1 MAPTIEPR
9 FSEHRPSCRAHV
21 CLQLF
26 CIKHSHRLTQFNV
39 ASKHD
44 RITCSTIQRNKNW
57 VPLFFLVNVCFL
69 RCNSS
74 QPQTFVQ
81 KCSHLPLLRVS
92 WGWNAVELARWNNPR
107 LADPPKPSE
116 KVRQKLGMLDKN
128 QISRWKLCESYTA
141 VSVLAKSNFWAA
153 QAMQDPTSF
162 KNKIY
167 RLGSW
172 VGKLQEHALSKQ
184 G

>member
-1 MAPTIEPR
+1 MQL
-9 FSEHRPSCRAHV
+9 SELDGTTQDLPI
-21 CLQLF
+21 LQTAQ
-26 CIKHSHRLTQFNV
+26 HAT
-39 ASKHD
+39 
-44 RITCSTIQRNKNW
+44 
-57 VPLFFLVNVCFL
+57 
-69 RCNSS
+69 
-74 QPQTFVQ
+74 
-81 KCSHLPLLRVS
+81 
-92 WGWNAVELARWNNPR
+92 
-107 LADPPKPSE
+107 PKPWE

-172 VGKLQEHALSKQ
+172 VGKLQEHALSKR